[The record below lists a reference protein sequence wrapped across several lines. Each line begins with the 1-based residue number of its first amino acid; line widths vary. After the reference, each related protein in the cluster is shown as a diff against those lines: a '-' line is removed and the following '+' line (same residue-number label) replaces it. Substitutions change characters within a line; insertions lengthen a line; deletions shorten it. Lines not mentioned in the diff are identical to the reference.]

1 MAKLVKLDERLS
13 IGIVTETP
21 NQYNVHFHAENNL
34 IYTRLTN
41 SEESDMRTYAE
52 HVAESIVTGTLV
64 REDWQK
70 KLIKWMC
77 GEDYGLSQY
86 YVMIDLYT
94 EPNKQGNMTRYYLM
108 GGGTKK
114 LKLGGKDFTK
124 CYVSKSGAIKAA
136 RKAYDS
142 LFNKS
147 LAYIHVMRNT
157 VGELMP
163 VEIATLHGEDEQTQS
178 HQQAQNLL

>member
-77 GEDYGLSQY
+77 GEDYGFSQY
-86 YVMIDLYT
+86 YVMIDL
-94 EPNKQGNMTRYYLM
+94 
-108 GGGTKK
+108 
-114 LKLGGKDFTK
+114 
-124 CYVSKSGAIKAA
+124 
-136 RKAYDS
+136 
-142 LFNKS
+142 
-147 LAYIHVMRNT
+147 
-157 VGELMP
+157 
-163 VEIATLHGEDEQTQS
+163 
-178 HQQAQNLL
+178 